1 MSARGDR
8 YIKNKLFY
16 EGKWK
21 TLLINFEEF
30 EPASIL
36 CLYMN
41 SRHWTF
47 IFHGFFFT
55 LRLFQSFNCEKK
67 PTFTLCNRKLH
78 FNPLFCKLIR
88 NAPGVYSIQHMSSFP
103 GLFANSWPP
112 PPILL
117 FFRRCPY
124 LPFSEINIKMT
135 FILGHSY
142 FKGIYS
148 VYVEDGLCI
157 TLMDSKG
164 QLLLNE
170 LSN

>member
-1 MSARGDR
+1 MENLV
-8 YIKNKLFY
+8 NKFWRIWTSKYSLFVY
-16 EGKWK
+16 EFK
-21 TLLINFEEF
+21 TLDFYF
-30 EPASIL
+30 S
-36 CLYMN
+36 C
-41 SRHWTF
+41 F
-47 IFHGFFFT
+47 FFFT

-67 PTFTLCNRKLH
+67 THLH
-78 FNPLFCKLIR
+78 WVTENYILIR
-88 NAPGVYSIQHMSSFP
+88 YFVNWYGMLRGYTVSNTCLLFPDSS
-103 GLFANSWPP
+103 LILDP

-117 FFRRCPY
+117 FSRRCPY

>member
-1 MSARGDR
+1 M
-8 YIKNKLFY
+8 KNLNQQVFSVCIWIQDIGLLF
-16 EGKWK
+16 
-21 TLLINFEEF
+21 F
-30 EPASIL
+30 
-36 CLYMN
+36 M
-41 SRHWTF
+41 
-47 IFHGFFFT
+47 GFFFT

-67 PTFTLCNRKLH
+67 TTFTLCNRKLH
-78 FNPLFCKLIR
+78 INPLFCKLIR

-103 GLFANSWPP
+103 GLFNSWHP

>member
-1 MSARGDR
+1 M
-8 YIKNKLFY
+8 KNLNQQVFSVCIWIQDIGLLFFMVFFLPY
-16 EGKWK
+16 AFSNH
-21 TLLINFEEF
+21 LIVK
-30 EPASIL
+30 
-36 CLYMN
+36 
-41 SRHWTF
+41 
-47 IFHGFFFT
+47 
-55 LRLFQSFNCEKK
+55 KK
-67 PTFTLCNRKLH
+67 PHLH
-78 FNPLFCKLIR
+78 CVTENYTLIR
-88 NAPGVYSIQHMSSFP
+88 YFVNWYGMLRGYTVSNTCLLFPDSS
-103 GLFANSWPP
+103 LILDP

>member
-1 MSARGDR
+1 MENLV
-8 YIKNKLFY
+8 NKFWRIWTSKYSLFVY
-16 EGKWK
+16 EFK
-21 TLLINFEEF
+21 TLDFYF
-30 EPASIL
+30 S
-36 CLYMN
+36 
-41 SRHWTF
+41 W
-47 IFHGFFFT
+47 FFF
-55 LRLFQSFNCEKK
+55 LPYAFSNHLIVKK
-67 PTFTLCNRKLH
+67 NPHLH
-78 FNPLFCKLIR
+78 CVTENYTLIR
-88 NAPGVYSIQHMSSFP
+88 YFVNWYGMLRGYTVSNTCLLFPDSS
-103 GLFANSWPP
+103 LILDP

>member
-1 MSARGDR
+1 MENLV
-8 YIKNKLFY
+8 NKFWRIWTSKYSLFVY
-16 EGKWK
+16 EFK
-21 TLLINFEEF
+21 TLDFYF
-30 EPASIL
+30 S
-36 CLYMN
+36 
-41 SRHWTF
+41 WF
-47 IFHGFFFT
+47 FFFT
-55 LRLFQSFNCEKK
+55 LRLFQSFNCEKN
-67 PTFTLCNRKLH
+67 PHLH
-78 FNPLFCKLIR
+78 CVTENYTLIR
-88 NAPGVYSIQHMSSFP
+88 YFVNWYGMLRGYTVSNTCLLFPDSS
-103 GLFANSWPP
+103 LILDP

-135 FILGHSY
+135 FISGHSY

>member
-47 IFHGFFFT
+47 IFHGFFF
-55 LRLFQSFNCEKK
+55 LPYAFSNHLIVKKK
-67 PTFTLCNRKLH
+67 PHLH
-78 FNPLFCKLIR
+78 WVTENYILIR
-88 NAPGVYSIQHMSSFP
+88 
-103 GLFANSWPP
+103 
-112 PPILL
+112 
-117 FFRRCPY
+117 
-124 LPFSEINIKMT
+124 
-135 FILGHSY
+135 Y
-142 FKGIYS
+142 F
-148 VYVEDGLCI
+148 V
-157 TLMDSKG
+157 
-164 QLLLNE
+164 N
-170 LSN
+170 

>member
-47 IFHGFFFT
+47 IFHVFFF
-55 LRLFQSFNCEKK
+55 LPYAFSNHLIVKK
-67 PTFTLCNRKLH
+67 KH
-78 FNPLFCKLIR
+78 
-88 NAPGVYSIQHMSSFP
+88 
-103 GLFANSWPP
+103 
-112 PPILL
+112 
-117 FFRRCPY
+117 
-124 LPFSEINIKMT
+124 
-135 FILGHSY
+135 
-142 FKGIYS
+142 IYT
-148 VYVEDGLCI
+148 G
-157 TLMDSKG
+157 
-164 QLLLNE
+164 
-170 LSN
+170 

>member
-1 MSARGDR
+1 MENLV
-8 YIKNKLFY
+8 NKFWRIWTSKYSLFVY
-16 EGKWK
+16 EFK
-21 TLLINFEEF
+21 TLDFYF
-30 EPASIL
+30 S
-36 CLYMN
+36 
-41 SRHWTF
+41 WV
-47 IFHGFFFT
+47 FFFT

-67 PTFTLCNRKLH
+67 TTFTLCNRKLH

>member
-67 PTFTLCNRKLH
+67 PHLH
-78 FNPLFCKLIR
+78 CVTENYTLIR
-88 NAPGVYSIQHMSSFP
+88 YFVNWYGMLRGYIVSNTCLLFPDSS
-103 GLFANSWPP
+103 LILDP

>member
-1 MSARGDR
+1 MENLV
-8 YIKNKLFY
+8 NKFWRIWTSKYSLFVY
-16 EGKWK
+16 EFK
-21 TLLINFEEF
+21 TLDFYF
-30 EPASIL
+30 S
-36 CLYMN
+36 
-41 SRHWTF
+41 W
-47 IFHGFFFT
+47 FFF
-55 LRLFQSFNCEKK
+55 LPYAFSNHLIVKK
-67 PTFTLCNRKLH
+67 KTTFTLCNRKLH

-103 GLFANSWPP
+103 GLFANSWP